1 MISAYRFFSVSSRL
15 LHVLGAALAVC
26 FGVTILCG
34 CDGGRGKATDAAL
47 ASAEELMEE
56 RPDSAFTVLCAID
69 STAIDNAGRRA
80 LHGLLMSEARYKN
93 FIDETDDSIIAASA
107 AYFGRKGDDRR
118 LMRARFIQAKI
129 QFNNSDYTHSIVSAL
144 KAEKLAKQ
152 DSDNLYLARIYE
164 HMGLTYLRNHNVD
177 AQLPYVYKAY
187 ECYSHAG
194 EQRSALFSLI
204 DRGNALNNLEQYNNS
219 LALLDSVARIIE
231 EKDTLL
237 SIYLGQVKIDAL
249 LQSGR
254 KDDAI
259 SELQKLGSI
268 NGRDFSDD
276 YSVPYK
282 VFISNG
288 DMSHAKIYLDSI
300 MASYSLTNDSGY
312 KLVAQLDYYTASGD
326 AATALQ
332 FAKSYIDY
340 LYKEN
345 LKQLNKSVL
354 QAQSD
359 YYEALGNEASLRAD
373 RFWNWLVVSIFCMF
387 FVIMAGLLYHRYKI
401 KIKRIELRTK
411 IWEISELLAKMQ
423 EKDNELKSVNYKTY
437 SANKAIDKLRL
448 EIEEKENALF
458 RLGNSI
464 NELYKSQF
472 KTLNELCREY
482 YSKNEAS
489 ERVRKTLY
497 KDFESIILELRG
509 ASKFQK
515 LEESLNMYCDNIA
528 EKLKTTVKGLKY
540 SDYKMLILIFAG
552 LSVNAIC
559 VICDIERGNYY
570 IKRQRL
576 RDRIQQSDSVY
587 CELFLSHMNMS
598 VE

>member
-1 MISAYRFFSVSSRL
+1 M
-15 LHVLGAALAVC
+15 
-26 FGVTILCG
+26 CG

-56 RPDSAFTVLCAID
+56 RPDSALAVLCAID

-152 DSDNLYLARIYE
+152 SSDNLYLARIYE

-448 EIEEKENALF
+448 EIEEKEDALL

-472 KTLNELCREY
+472 KILNELCREY

-540 SDYKMLILIFAG
+540 ADYKMLILIFAG

>member
-1 MISAYRFFSVSSRL
+1 M
-15 LHVLGAALAVC
+15 
-26 FGVTILCG
+26 CG

-56 RPDSAFTVLCAID
+56 RPDSAFAVLCAID

-187 ECYSHAG
+187 ECYSLAG

-259 SELQKLGSI
+259 SELQKLENI

-373 RFWNWLVVSIFCMF
+373 KFWNWLVVSIFCMF

-448 EIEEKENALF
+448 EIEEKEDALL

-472 KTLNELCREY
+472 KILNELCREY

-540 SDYKMLILIFAG
+540 ADYKMLILIFAG

>member
-26 FGVTILCG
+26 FGVIMVCG

-56 RPDSAFTVLCAID
+56 RPDSALAVLCAID

-204 DRGNALNNLEQYNNS
+204 DRGNALNNLDQYNNS

-482 YSKNEAS
+482 YSKNDAS

>member
-15 LHVLGAALAVC
+15 LHVFGAALAVC
-26 FGVTILCG
+26 FGVTIMCG

-56 RPDSAFTVLCAID
+56 RPDSALAVLCAID

-80 LHGLLMSEARYKN
+80 LHGLLMAEARYKN

-107 AYFGRKGDDRR
+107 TYFGRKGDDRR

>member
-26 FGVTILCG
+26 FGVIMVCG

-56 RPDSAFTVLCAID
+56 RPDSALAVLCAID

-80 LHGLLMSEARYKN
+80 LHGLLMAEARYKN

>member
-1 MISAYRFFSVSSRL
+1 MISAYRFFSALSRL

-26 FGVTILCG
+26 FGVTIMCG

-56 RPDSAFTVLCAID
+56 RPDSAFAVLCAID

-187 ECYSHAG
+187 ECYSLAG

-259 SELQKLGSI
+259 SELQKLENI

-373 RFWNWLVVSIFCMF
+373 KFWNWLVVSIFCMF

-448 EIEEKENALF
+448 EIEEKEDALL

-472 KTLNELCREY
+472 KILNELCREY

-540 SDYKMLILIFAG
+540 ADYKMLILIFAG

>member
-26 FGVTILCG
+26 FGVTIMCG

-56 RPDSAFTVLCAID
+56 RPDSALAVLCAID

-80 LHGLLMSEARYKN
+80 LHGLLMTEARYKN

-107 AYFGRKGDDRR
+107 TYFGRKGDDRR

-187 ECYSHAG
+187 ECYNHAG

-423 EKDNELKSVNYKTY
+423 EKDNELRSVNYKTY

>member
-1 MISAYRFFSVSSRL
+1 MISSYRFFSVSSRL
-15 LHVLGAALAVC
+15 PHVLVAVAVC
-26 FGVTILCG
+26 FGFMLMCG

-56 RPDSAFTVLCAID
+56 RPDSALAVLCAID

-80 LHGLLMSEARYKN
+80 LHGLLMAEARYKN

-187 ECYSHAG
+187 ECYSLAG

-259 SELQKLGSI
+259 SELQKLENI

-401 KIKRIELRTK
+401 
-411 IWEISELLAKMQ
+411 LL
-423 EKDNELKSVNYKTY
+423 
-437 SANKAIDKLRL
+437 
-448 EIEEKENALF
+448 
-458 RLGNSI
+458 
-464 NELYKSQF
+464 
-472 KTLNELCREY
+472 
-482 YSKNEAS
+482 
-489 ERVRKTLY
+489 VR
-497 KDFESIILELRG
+497 
-509 ASKFQK
+509 
-515 LEESLNMYCDNIA
+515 
-528 EKLKTTVKGLKY
+528 
-540 SDYKMLILIFAG
+540 
-552 LSVNAIC
+552 
-559 VICDIERGNYY
+559 
-570 IKRQRL
+570 
-576 RDRIQQSDSVY
+576 
-587 CELFLSHMNMS
+587 
-598 VE
+598 

>member
-15 LHVLGAALAVC
+15 LHVFGAALAVC
-26 FGVTILCG
+26 FGVIIMCG

-56 RPDSAFTVLCAID
+56 RPDSALAVLCAID

-80 LHGLLMSEARYKN
+80 LHGLLMAEARYKN

-144 KAEKLAKQ
+144 KAEKLARQ

-423 EKDNELKSVNYKTY
+423 EKDNELRSVNYKTY

>member
-15 LHVLGAALAVC
+15 LHVLGATLAVC
-26 FGVTILCG
+26 VGVIIMCG

-56 RPDSAFTVLCAID
+56 RPDSALAVLCAID

-118 LMRARFIQAKI
+118 LMRSRFIQAKI

-187 ECYSHAG
+187 ECYSLAG

-259 SELQKLGSI
+259 SELQKLENI

-373 RFWNWLVVSIFCMF
+373 KFWNWLVVSIFCMF

-448 EIEEKENALF
+448 EIEEKEDALL

-472 KTLNELCREY
+472 KILNELCREY

-540 SDYKMLILIFAG
+540 ADYKMLILIFAG

-559 VICDIERGNYY
+559 VICDIERG
-570 IKRQRL
+570 
-576 RDRIQQSDSVY
+576 
-587 CELFLSHMNMS
+587 ELLYKTTTFTRPHTTK
-598 VE
+598 

>member
-1 MISAYRFFSVSSRL
+1 MISSYRFFSVSSRL
-15 LHVLGAALAVC
+15 PHVLVAVAVC
-26 FGVTILCG
+26 FGVIMMCG

-47 ASAEELMEE
+47 ASTEELMEE
-56 RPDSAFTVLCAID
+56 RPDSALAVLCSID

-80 LHGLLMSEARYKN
+80 LHGLLMAEARYKN

-587 CELFLSHMNMS
+587 GELFLSHMNMS

>member
-15 LHVLGAALAVC
+15 PHVLVATLAVC
-26 FGVTILCG
+26 FGVIMMCG

-56 RPDSAFTVLCAID
+56 RPDSAFAVLCAID

-80 LHGLLMSEARYKN
+80 LHGLLMAEARYKN

-187 ECYSHAG
+187 ECYSLAG

-259 SELQKLGSI
+259 SELQKLENI

-373 RFWNWLVVSIFCMF
+373 KFWNWLVVSIFCMF

-448 EIEEKENALF
+448 EIEEKEDALL

-472 KTLNELCREY
+472 KILNELCREY

-540 SDYKMLILIFAG
+540 ADYKMLILIFAG

>member
-1 MISAYRFFSVSSRL
+1 MISAYRFFRMTSRL

-26 FGVTILCG
+26 FGVTIMCG

-56 RPDSAFTVLCAID
+56 RPDSALAVLCAID

-107 AYFGRKGDDRR
+107 AYFGRKGDGRR

>member
-129 QFNNSDYTHSIVSAL
+129 QFNYSDYTHSIVSAL